1 MRQVINKPWIVDTK
15 HRGSMNERTVAIV
28 MNNSAD
34 RNNVNKIRVSYFI
47 TENPS
52 LLQGNNTVAVFRL
65 KKQASIFSGN
75 TAVLDELPAGA
86 AFRTSEYGQLLV
98 KHDNVIVG
106 GKIAAINPFGQVIL
120 IDSDRLVITEDKLPK
135 TNDLNVTNLFT
146 NYLNKKKEPL
156 V

>member
-1 MRQVINKPWIVDTK
+1 MKQVHNKPWTVDTK
-15 HRGSMNERTVAIV
+15 HRGSMNDRTVAIV

-65 KKQASIFSGN
+65 KEKF
-75 TAVLDELPAGA
+75 P
-86 AFRTSEYGQLLV
+86 
-98 KHDNVIVG
+98 
-106 GKIAAINPFGQVIL
+106 KI
-120 IDSDRLVITEDKLPK
+120 
-135 TNDLNVTNLFT
+135 NDLNVTNLFT